1 MKSHSQQSYIPAL
14 KYLALTRFYDLVV
27 RLTTREGM
35 FKNKL
40 VELAAPQAGEHVLD
54 VGCGTGTLTYLLAER
69 EQKLHIK
76 GLDADPVQLER
87 ANSKVAAIGSQ
98 ISFQQGYA
106 QQLPDN
112 AQTFDIVV
120 SSLFFHHLT
129 THQKREALAEILR
142 VLKPGG
148 RLHIA
153 DWGKPSSRIQRL
165 MFFIVQLLDGFETTR
180 DSVKGTLPN
189 HMKETGFTDV
199 ENSRFVPTFLGTVRL
214 FQAKK
219 PPKQPNTTLM
229 N

>member
-14 KYLALTRFYDLVV
+14 KYHALTRFYDVIV

-69 EQKLHIK
+69 ERKLRIK

-153 DWGKPSSRIQRL
+153 DWGKPSSSTQRV
-165 MFFIVQLLDGFETTR
+165 MFFFVQLLDGFETTR
-180 DSVKGTLPN
+180 DSVKGTLPYL
-189 HMKETGFTDV
+189 MKEAGFTDV

-219 PPKQPNTTLM
+219 SSKQPNTAQL

>member
-1 MKSHSQQSYIPAL
+1 MNKHSQQPYIPAL
-14 KYLALTRFYDLVV
+14 KYHALTGFYDAVV
-27 RLTTREGM
+27 QLTTREVM
-35 FKNKL
+35 FKTEL
-40 VELAAPQAGEHVLD
+40 VNFAAPQAGEHVLD

-69 EQKLHIK
+69 ERKLRIK

-106 QQLPDN
+106 QQLPDKTR
-112 AQTFDIVV
+112 TFDIVV

-129 THQKREALAEILR
+129 THQKRKALAEILR

-153 DWGKPSSRIQRL
+153 DWGKPSSGIQRL
-165 MFFIVQLLDGFETTR
+165 MFFIVQLLDGFDTTR
-180 DSVKGTLPN
+180 DSVEGNLPN
-189 HMKETGFTDV
+189 LMKEAGFADV

-219 PPKQPNTTLM
+219 PRKQPNTTLM

>member
-14 KYLALTRFYDLVV
+14 KYHTLTRFYDVIV
-27 RLTTREGM
+27 RLTTREGI
-35 FKNKL
+35 FKRKL
-40 VELAAPQAGEHVLD
+40 VELAAPQAGEHILD
-54 VGCGTGTLTYLLAER
+54 VGCGTGTLTQLFTQR
-69 EQKLHIK
+69 EPNLHIM
-76 GLDADPVQLER
+76 GLDADPVQLKLAR
-87 ANSKVAAIGSQ
+87 KKLAASDSKITL
-98 ISFQQGYA
+98 QQGYA
-106 QQLPDN
+106 QQLPLDS
-112 AQTFDIVV
+112 QTFDIVV

-148 RLHIA
+148 RLSIA

-165 MFFIVQLLDGFETTR
+165 LFFIVQLLDGFETTR

-189 HMKETGFTDV
+189 LMKETGFADV

-219 PPKQPNTTLM
+219 PSKQPNTAQL

>member
-14 KYLALTRFYDLVV
+14 KYHALTRFYDLVV

-54 VGCGTGTLTYLLAER
+54 VGCGTGTLTQLFTQR
-69 EQKLHIK
+69 ETNLHIM
-76 GLDADPVQLER
+76 GLDADPVQLKLAR
-87 ANSKVAAIGSQ
+87 KKLAASDSKITL
-98 ISFQQGYA
+98 QQGYA
-106 QQLPDN
+106 QQLPLDS
-112 AQTFDIVV
+112 QTFDIVV

-148 RLHIA
+148 RLSIA

-165 MFFIVQLLDGFETTR
+165 LFFIVQLLDGFETTR

-189 HMKETGFTDV
+189 LMKETGFADV

>member
-1 MKSHSQQSYIPAL
+1 MKSHRQQSYIPAL
-14 KYLALTRFYDLVV
+14 KYHALTRFYDVIV

-35 FKNKL
+35 FKRKL
-40 VELAAPQAGEHVLD
+40 VELAAPQAGEHILD
-54 VGCGTGTLTYLLAER
+54 VGCGTGTLTQLFAQR
-69 EQKLHIK
+69 EKNLHIM
-76 GLDADPVQLER
+76 GLDADPIQLKLAR
-87 ANSKVAAIGSQ
+87 KKLAASDSQ
-98 ISFQQGYA
+98 ITLQQGYA
-106 QQLPDN
+106 QQLPLGS
-112 AQTFDIVV
+112 QTFDIVV

-142 VLKPGG
+142 ILKPGG

-153 DWGKPSSRIQRL
+153 DWGKPSSSTQRV

-180 DSVKGTLPN
+180 DSVKGTLPYL
-189 HMKETGFTDV
+189 MKEAGFTDV

-219 PPKQPNTTLM
+219 PSKQPNTAQL

>member
-1 MKSHSQQSYIPAL
+1 MKSHRQQSYIPAL
-14 KYLALTRFYDLVV
+14 KYHALTRFYDVIV

-35 FKNKL
+35 FKRKL
-40 VELAAPQAGEHVLD
+40 VELAAPQAGEHILD
-54 VGCGTGTLTYLLAER
+54 VGCGTGTLTQLFAQR
-69 EQKLHIK
+69 EKNLHIM
-76 GLDADPVQLER
+76 GLDADPIQLKLAR
-87 ANSKVAAIGSQ
+87 KKLAASDSQ
-98 ISFQQGYA
+98 ITLQQGYA
-106 QQLPDN
+106 QQLPLGS
-112 AQTFDIVV
+112 QTFDIVV

-165 MFFIVQLLDGFETTR
+165 MFFIVQLLDGFDTTR

-189 HMKETGFTDV
+189 LMKETGFVDV

-219 PPKQPNTTLM
+219 PPTQPNTTLM